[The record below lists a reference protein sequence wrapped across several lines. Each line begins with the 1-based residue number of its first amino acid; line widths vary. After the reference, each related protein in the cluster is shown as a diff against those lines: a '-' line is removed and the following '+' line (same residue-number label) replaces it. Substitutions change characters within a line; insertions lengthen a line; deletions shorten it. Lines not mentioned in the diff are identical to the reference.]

1 MKRSRINPI
10 SKKKAAEMRAEKPI
24 RKQLFARADGCCE
37 NCGKPE
43 DMFGLHPHEIVFR
56 SAGGKLTMDN
66 SIILC
71 NCCHDE
77 AQLGKIKPDYLF
89 AIVIKRNA
97 VFMGL

>member
-1 MKRSRINPI
+1 MKRSPIRKI

-24 RKQLFARADGCCE
+24 RKKLFARADGCCE

-56 SAGGKLTMDN
+56 SAGGKLTMEN

-71 NCCHDE
+71 NGCHDQ
-77 AQLGKIKPDYLF
+77 AQLGKIEPDYLF
-89 AIVIKRNA
+89 NIVAKRNA
-97 VFMGL
+97 AFTGL